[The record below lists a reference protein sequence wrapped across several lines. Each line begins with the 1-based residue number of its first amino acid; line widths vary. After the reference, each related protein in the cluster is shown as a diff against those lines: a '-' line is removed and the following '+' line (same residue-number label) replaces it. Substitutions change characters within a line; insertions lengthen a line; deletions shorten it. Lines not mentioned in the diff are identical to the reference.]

1 MPFLASS
8 FNYSNEPVKVNSDSN
23 YKDALAS
30 AKATM
35 KQDNPFV
42 TGFATP
48 EEGESAA
55 KDWGTSAAQRITMLK
70 NGKQHTGYNNHSQ
83 IHQA

>member
-8 FNYSNEPVKVNSDSN
+8 FNYHNEPVKVNSDSN
-23 YKDALAS
+23 YKDALAA

-35 KQDNPFV
+35 KLDNPYIIGV
-42 TGFATP
+42 ATP

-70 NGKQHTGYNNHSQ
+70 NGKQHTGHNNHSH
-83 IHQA
+83 IYQA